1 MHRSYA
7 LSLGAIAMA
16 MVLLRGALHRE
27 LAAEVAV
34 ESIMALVLFAV
45 LGAIA
50 GAIADYLVRD
60 DLERQYR
67 ERVAWYCEQHE
78 QRQAKKKK

>member
-16 MVLLRGALHRE
+16 LVLLRGAMHHE

-34 ESIMALVLFAV
+34 ESIMALVLFAAV
-45 LGAIA
+45 GAVA
-50 GAIADYLVRD
+50 GAIVDYLVRD
-60 DLERQYR
+60 DVEKQYHR
-67 ERVAWYCEQHE
+67 RVAWYCEQHE
-78 QRQAKKKK
+78 QREANKN

>member
-16 MVLLRGALHRE
+16 LVLLRGAMNQE
-27 LAAEVAV
+27 LAVEVAV
-34 ESIMALVLFAV
+34 EAIMALGLFAGV
-45 LGAIA
+45 GAIA
-50 GAIADYLVRD
+50 GAIVDYLVRD

-67 ERVAWYCEQHE
+67 RRVAWYCEQHE
-78 QRQAKKKK
+78 QRETKK